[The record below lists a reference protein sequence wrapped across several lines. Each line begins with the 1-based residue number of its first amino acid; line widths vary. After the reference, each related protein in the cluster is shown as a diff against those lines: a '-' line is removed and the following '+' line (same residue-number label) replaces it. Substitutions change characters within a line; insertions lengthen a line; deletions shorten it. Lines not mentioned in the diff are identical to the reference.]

1 MKVILTKDY
10 DWPVPNRRV
19 WVSFKAGWTGRVT
32 RAQGAAIIA
41 AGVGREVK
49 TRRG

>member
-1 MKVILTKDY
+1 MKVTIAKNY
-10 DWPVPNRRV
+10 DWPVPGKRA

-32 RAQGAAIIA
+32 RAQGAEIIT